1 MFQTDLYQSSLSV
14 YKVNNVGS
22 FKLYKES
29 IIVLAFLINF
39 RTPPNL
45 DQYNI
50 TSANFCPEM
59 DTIRISLLH
68 SQYPISYNKKY
79 ISHFCYLS
87 VKS

>member
-1 MFQTDLYQSSLSV
+1 MWHRP
-14 YKVNNVGS
+14 KGS

-39 RTPPNL
+39 RIPPNL
-45 DQYNI
+45 DQLNI

-59 DTIRISLLH
+59 DTMRISLLH
-68 SQYPISYNKKY
+68 SKYPISYNKKY
-79 ISHFCYLS
+79 VSQFCYLS